1 MKLNIK
7 KDLFCKMCSLQFD
20 KKYVYDVHLSLVHK
34 KFKSSTGRIQS
45 RFDETVD
52 EKENMDLGEQDAF
65 ESTIQNPSTN
75 GSLREH
81 IKATK
86 KGKKLYKCL
95 ICDYNFTKKS
105 NLKTHIDAIH
115 EGKKPHKCSICDYSC
130 TRKASFKIHIDAIH
144 EGKKPHKC

>member
-52 EKENMDLGEQDAF
+52 EKENMD
-65 ESTIQNPSTN
+65 TIYLQHYIINAGGRS
-75 GSLREH
+75 E
-81 IKATK
+81 
-86 KGKKLYKCL
+86 
-95 ICDYNFTKKS
+95 
-105 NLKTHIDAIH
+105 NLWVQVMR
-115 EGKKPHKCSICDYSC
+115 YY
-130 TRKASFKIHIDAIH
+130 
-144 EGKKPHKC
+144 